1 MTLPAL
7 AAWAKMPRILSLWS
21 TSIIFAVA
29 VMLPLLIHMAV
40 NIGQSFTAARLEA
53 ESARMDAATR
63 TAVNIETHLA
73 VIAHA
78 VRAASASASLARG
91 ELGTY
96 VGELRLMVSAL
107 GVRSA
112 TLYDGQGAIIAR
124 TEASTAPPIPVEQL
138 AAASANLLGLADI
151 GPRPEEVRALAITA
165 PAALPQGGRG
175 WLAFEIAPQ
184 LFGTLGLAR
193 LLDQDE
199 VLTVRDRAGR
209 LFWRTYAHDVGE
221 PLPASMA
228 GALASAGG
236 AGVFRNISILTKEA
250 RTLAFTHAAGG
261 ALFITSSMPSRDLYA
276 SLPLG
281 PVGTVALAVASIAG
295 SVALA
300 LFFSRILVGAFRRAA
315 LGQDTNGIGLA
326 EAEALGAEV
335 RADRQS
341 LLGTLSCVALLEM
354 HWHGGGPAARVAI
367 HPSPQFRSLMHPGGG
382 ELGSAE
388 AIVDLFDPR
397 DQPALAAALADATTK
412 GGTFSLVVRTC
423 KAQNPPSW
431 FRLIGVGTLAR
442 DGQAGRL
449 ILTLED
455 ITQAHLAASERAV
468 NEKRLQMATDAA
480 ELGIWELEVATGRR
494 YFSNR
499 LWRMI
504 GMEPREGGLTRDE
517 TLALVHPDD
526 RAPFLDLNALISEPL
541 SECHY
546 RAVLPTRGIRHWSVT
561 TTVMRDDDGR
571 PTHVIGLISDV
582 TRQKETELEVR
593 SHASQL
599 ALAAEIADI
608 GVWERDQPDGQM
620 RWIKKPSVFAR
631 LQEGRSFSFQLD
643 LMSIIHEGDR
653 DRLRR
658 DWGTVDLAAIEA
670 RMYAPDG
677 TPLDTSPR
685 QEIVFRG
692 VMMNGDIRH
701 IQATRVFLR
710 GPSGRISRTI
720 GVFADITER
729 LMRER
734 EIAEREARFRLAID
748 AADLGMFTI
757 DLPTGALERSD
768 RMLQMLGWPV
778 TPEER
783 HRPYDVPSLHPDDAA
798 KVLADREAWVRGG
811 AQGRHRATYRVW
823 HRDGSIRHLEVLQ
836 LAERDPEGQP
846 VRIVAAVRDQTE
858 MHLAAQALQ
867 DSEARMRLAVEAAD
881 IGVFEYD
888 VETGDGYWSDRA
900 WRMRGLEPRDGI
912 LAPEKVM
919 ALVHPDDLARTQH
932 TVDIRAAQSDGTSH
946 EHEFRVVWADGTIR
960 HILSRSLTR
969 RGADGQ
975 GVKVIGVNIDIT
987 ERILATRRIERSEAR
1002 FRLAIETA
1010 NLGVWDYDPA
1020 TDETVWSPR
1029 MWEIR
1034 GLEAS
1039 AEPVPLDAI
1048 AATTHPDDRTWITD
1062 EILSQRAGQHR
1073 GLVEREYR
1081 VVHPDGSVRIVL
1093 SKSITIHDAAGRLQ
1107 QVIGVNQ
1114 DITAQRSVE
1123 QALRD
1128 NAVRFELATKAAGLA
1143 VWEWDVPSRARHW
1156 SPEMWIMRGR
1166 PPRTEPPDEAE
1177 ALSMVHPA
1185 DRAEAQRS
1193 HDRVIANPG
1202 APAEYEYRV
1211 VHPGGTVRHL
1221 NMRTTPLRDAAGNVV
1236 RVTGVGMDV
1245 TDRRLATQALQESE
1259 SFFRLASEAAALG
1272 VWDQDQLTGEVRWSQ
1287 RMWTIH
1293 GLEPRAAPPSR
1304 QEFETLVH
1312 KDDLQDVQSLLA
1324 RLRADPESQV
1334 GKVEFRVMWPD
1345 GSTRYLDMRAMSV
1358 HDEERVLRRII
1369 GVVIDFTEAQ
1379 ELRAQAT
1386 VAGNV
1391 ATLGQLAGG
1400 IAHELAQPLQAMIAA
1415 AEACSLRLSRP
1426 DDAGAVDYARD
1437 RLVWIAGQAARA
1449 GRTIQHL
1456 LAFSRGT
1463 STSGVTRLSD
1473 AVAGSLELVGRN
1485 LSQAMVT
1492 VAVDVPQELPLVL
1505 GGLVEVEQVLVNL
1518 LLNARDALAERGNRR
1533 VEIRAAG
1540 REDKVVLTVADT
1552 GGGIPPPIIS
1562 RIFDPFFTT
1571 KPAGKGTGLGLA
1583 ISQKT
1588 MIAIGGSIAVR
1599 NTETGAEFTLVFQA
1613 LKELG

>member
-1 MTLPAL
+1 MTLPAP
-7 AAWAKMPRILSLWS
+7 AARAKLPRILSLWS

-29 VMLPLLIHMAV
+29 VMLPLLTHMAV
-40 NIGQSFTAARLEA
+40 NIGQSFTAARLDA
-53 ESARMDAATR
+53 ENNRMAAATR
-63 TAVNIETHLA
+63 TAANIETHIA
-73 VIAHA
+73 MIAHA

-91 ELGTY
+91 DLGAY
-96 VGELRLMVSAL
+96 VGELRLVVSAL

-138 AAASANLLGLADI
+138 AAASANPLGLADI
-151 GPRPEEVRALAITA
+151 GPRPGELRSLGIVA

-250 RTLAFTHAAGG
+250 RTLAFTHAAVG
-261 ALFITSSMPSRDLYA
+261 ALLVTSSMPSRDLYA

-341 LLGTLSCVALLEM
+341 LLGTLSSVALLEM
-354 HWHGGGPAARVAI
+354 HWHGGGTAARVAI

-449 ILTLED
+449 VLTLED

-504 GMEPREGGLTRDE
+504 GMAPREGGLTREE
-517 TLALVHPDD
+517 TLALVHPED
-526 RAPFLDLNALISEPL
+526 RGPFLDVNALISEPL

-561 TTVMRDDDGR
+561 TTVLKDDDGQ

-608 GVWERDQPDGQM
+608 GIWERDQTDGQI
-620 RWIKKPSVFAR
+620 RWIKKPSIFAR

-670 RMYAPDG
+670 QMYAPDG

-701 IQATRVFLR
+701 IQAKRVFLR
-710 GPSGRISRTI
+710 GPSGQISRTI
-720 GVFADITER
+720 GVFADITDR
-729 LMRER
+729 LTRER

-768 RMLQMLGWPV
+768 RMLQMMGWPV
-778 TPEER
+778 TPEESR
-783 HRPYDVPSLHPDDAA
+783 RPYDLPSLHPDDAA
-798 KVLADREAWVRGG
+798 KVLADREAWVREG
-811 AQGRHRATYRVW
+811 ARGRHRATYRVW
-823 HRDGSIRHLEVLQ
+823 HRDGSLRHLEVLQ
-836 LAERDPEGQP
+836 LAERDPEGRA

-858 MHLAAQALQ
+858 MHLAARALEESESLFRLAAEAAAQGVWDQDMRSGQVHWSRHMWLIHGLPARDAAPLPAEQQAL
-867 DSEARMRLAVEAAD
+867 L
-881 IGVFEYD
+881 
-888 VETGDGYWSDRA
+888 
-900 WRMRGLEPRDGI
+900 
-912 LAPEKVM
+912 
-919 ALVHPDDLARTQH
+919 HPDDVGVVAGIQARLLAH
-932 TVDIRAAQSDGTSH
+932 AGSDVEAGAY
-946 EHEFRVVWADGTIR
+946 RIVRPDGTIR
-960 HILSRSLTR
+960 HVETR
-969 RGADGQ
+969 VMSVCGDT
-975 GVKVIGVNIDIT
+975 N
-987 ERILATRRIERSEAR
+987 EATR
-1002 FRLAIETA
+1002 L
-1010 NLGVWDYDPA
+1010 
-1020 TDETVWSPR
+1020 
-1029 MWEIR
+1029 
-1034 GLEAS
+1034 
-1039 AEPVPLDAI
+1039 
-1048 AATTHPDDRTWITD
+1048 
-1062 EILSQRAGQHR
+1062 
-1073 GLVEREYR
+1073 
-1081 VVHPDGSVRIVL
+1081 
-1093 SKSITIHDAAGRLQ
+1093 
-1107 QVIGVNQ
+1107 
-1114 DITAQRSVE
+1114 
-1123 QALRD
+1123 
-1128 NAVRFELATKAAGLA
+1128 
-1143 VWEWDVPSRARHW
+1143 
-1156 SPEMWIMRGR
+1156 
-1166 PPRTEPPDEAE
+1166 
-1177 ALSMVHPA
+1177 
-1185 DRAEAQRS
+1185 
-1193 HDRVIANPG
+1193 
-1202 APAEYEYRV
+1202 
-1211 VHPGGTVRHL
+1211 
-1221 NMRTTPLRDAAGNVV
+1221 
-1236 RVTGVGMDV
+1236 
-1245 TDRRLATQALQESE
+1245 
-1259 SFFRLASEAAALG
+1259 
-1272 VWDQDQLTGEVRWSQ
+1272 
-1287 RMWTIH
+1287 
-1293 GLEPRAAPPSR
+1293 
-1304 QEFETLVH
+1304 
-1312 KDDLQDVQSLLA
+1312 
-1324 RLRADPESQV
+1324 
-1334 GKVEFRVMWPD
+1334 
-1345 GSTRYLDMRAMSV
+1345 
-1358 HDEERVLRRII
+1358 I
-1369 GVVIDFTEAQ
+1369 GVVSDVTEVQ
-1379 ELRAQAT
+1379 ELRVQAT

-1400 IAHELAQPLQAMIAA
+1400 IAHELAQPLQAMIAS

-1518 LLNARDALAERGNRR
+1518 LLNARDALGESSDRK
-1533 VEIRAAG
+1533 VEIRGAS
-1540 REDKVVLTVADT
+1540 RDDKVMLTVADT
-1552 GGGIPPPIIS
+1552 GGGIPPQIIS
-1562 RIFDPFFTT
+1562 RVFDPFFTT

-1588 MIAIGGSIAVR
+1588 MIALGGSIAVR
-1599 NTETGAEFTLVFQA
+1599 STETGAEFTLVFQA
-1613 LKELG
+1613 LRELE